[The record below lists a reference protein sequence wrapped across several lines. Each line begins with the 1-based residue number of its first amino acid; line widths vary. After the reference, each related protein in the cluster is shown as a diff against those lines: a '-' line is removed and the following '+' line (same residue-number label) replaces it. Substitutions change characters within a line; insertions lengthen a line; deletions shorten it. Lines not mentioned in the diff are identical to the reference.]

1 MAIAQHTTE
10 LHGDR
15 PGSPD
20 AMKVDRPGSPDGM
33 KVDRPGSPDGMKV
46 DVDPGVPL
54 PPRPAAP
61 PGVYDGAA
69 S

>member
-1 MAIAQHTTE
+1 MAIAQNTTE

-15 PGSPD
+15 PGSP
-20 AMKVDRPGSPDGM
+20 G
-33 KVDRPGSPDGMKV
+33 GMKV

-61 PGVYDGAA
+61 PGVCDGAA

>member
-1 MAIAQHTTE
+1 MIIRYPTEDQTGTGRGAMAIAQHTTE

-20 AMKVDRPGSPDGM
+20 GM
-33 KVDRPGSPDGMKV
+33 KVDRPGSPD
-46 DVDPGVPL
+46 
-54 PPRPAAP
+54 
-61 PGVYDGAA
+61 VYDGAA

>member
-1 MAIAQHTTE
+1 MAIARHTTE
-10 LHGDR
+10 LHG
-15 PGSPD
+15 
-20 AMKVDRPGSPDGM
+20 DRPGSPDGM

>member
-10 LHGDR
+10 LHG
-15 PGSPD
+15 
-20 AMKVDRPGSPDGM
+20 DRPGSPDGM

-46 DVDPGVPL
+46 DGDPGVPL